1 MWHQLH
7 CCSRAATSAEEI
19 SGIFAFRFYICCY
32 YYCYYYYYYYCFE
45 TVIQDSLLS
54 TTTHRQLRT
63 GGYCFCTLFHTV
75 LLGRI
80 SCTQCL
86 DVAFCCMLTCKHT
99 RSRDSY
105 ISRLLSLSLC
115 LVTEALSDS
124 FEFIGAIEI
133 SLSIYLS
140 TVQRCG
146 LLLHVDLRVCCMF
159 LCWTQLWA
167 VQKRLNRSR
176 FGFCWPFLLH
186 IGYMICCLAIPV
198 QKPPLGHLEVIRTP
212 RASFVSDL

>member
-45 TVIQDSLLS
+45 TVIQDSLHS

-86 DVAFCCMLTCKHT
+86 DVAFCC
-99 RSRDSY
+99 
-105 ISRLLSLSLC
+105 
-115 LVTEALSDS
+115 
-124 FEFIGAIEI
+124 
-133 SLSIYLS
+133 
-140 TVQRCG
+140 
-146 LLLHVDLRVCCMF
+146 LLLHVDMQAHKIAGLVHQS
-159 LCWTQLWA
+159 LVKLVTLYGD
-167 VQKRLNRSR
+167 RS
-176 FGFCWPFLLH
+176 
-186 IGYMICCLAIPV
+186 A
-198 QKPPLGHLEVIRTP
+198 
-212 RASFVSDL
+212 